1 VLQEVVMKQIAAAEF
16 KARCLRLMDEV
27 KTSRQPLLIRKKGRP
42 VAMLV
47 PADEPRDVF
56 GCLAGSLEISG
67 DVLAPV
73 TPAGS
78 WNAAR

>member
-1 VLQEVVMKQIAAAEF
+1 MKQIAAAQF

-27 KTSRQPLLIRKKGRP
+27 KASRQPLLIRKKGRP

-47 PADEPRDVF
+47 PAGEPPSDVF
-56 GCLAGSLEISG
+56 GCLAGALEITG

-73 TPAGS
+73 VPAGS
-78 WNAAR
+78 WNAVR

>member
-1 VLQEVVMKQIAAAEF
+1 MKEIAAAEF

-47 PADEPRDVF
+47 PADEPQDVF

-67 DVLAPV
+67 DVV
-73 TPAGS
+73 TPVAPAAS
-78 WNAAR
+78 WNAIR

>member
-1 VLQEVVMKQIAAAEF
+1 MKQIAAAQF

-47 PADEPRDVF
+47 PADEPPSDVF
-56 GCLAGSLEISG
+56 GCLVGTLEIAG
-67 DVLAPV
+67 EVLAPV
-73 TPAGS
+73 APARS
-78 WNAAR
+78 WNAVR